1 MKKFTAKLVGI
12 VVMILFISLMPITVF
27 ASNEDISIINA
38 MNNET
43 NQGYI
48 IYIKGISTQNFKYA
62 FTNNENADPNGMD
75 LSFINSISDLGENGN
90 QVAFLD
96 AETYNNL
103 TKDENLEENKPIYM
117 WAKDENE
124 NLILEGIQL
133 DLSKALTSKEIENVE
148 NLTSNIEVK
157 IADTQDT
164 EILEKLK
171 EEEVEGVKETTYVGY
186 VQILDDE
193 NAEYWYEMV
202 KLPSTDSYN
211 NLEELALKVQNE
223 YDSMEM
229 YEKIKFVEEFNEK
242 LANVADQAKWNK
254 VENMMI
260 KQPEESKENDRY
272 IVLLKKVA
280 NGETT
285 LDIQFLTADEKDV
298 ENKDIVK
305 VATEETTRLP
315 ITYDSIALFVA
326 LGIIA
331 VLVIVIFIRMK
342 KISKKDEEK

>member
-1 MKKFTAKLVGI
+1 MKKFTAKLIGI
-12 VVMILFISLMPITVF
+12 VAMILFISLMPITVF
-27 ASNEDISIINA
+27 ASNEDISIINT
-38 MNNET
+38 MNNQT

-62 FTNNENADPNGMD
+62 FTNNENADPNVMD

-96 AETYNNL
+96 AETYDNL
-103 TKDENLEENKPIYM
+103 TKDENSEENKTIYI

-133 DLSKALTSKEIENVE
+133 DLSNSLTSKEIENVE

-157 IADTQDT
+157 IADNMDSTT
-164 EILEKLK
+164 EIKN
-171 EEEVEGVKETTYVGY
+171 EVVDGVEETTNVGY
-186 VQILDDE
+186 VQILDDK

-211 NLEELALKVQNE
+211 NLEELALKIQNE

-315 ITYDSIALFVA
+315 ITYDSIALFVV

-342 KISKKDEEK
+342 KISKKNEEK

>member
-1 MKKFTAKLVGI
+1 MKKFTAKLIGI
-12 VVMILFISLMPITVF
+12 VAMILFISLMPITVF
-27 ASNEDISIINA
+27 ASNEDISIINT
-38 MNNET
+38 MNNQT

-96 AETYNNL
+96 AETYDNL
-103 TKDENLEENKPIYM
+103 TKDENSEENKTIYI

-133 DLSKALTSKEIENVE
+133 DLSNSLTSKEIENVE

-157 IADTQDT
+157 IADNMDSTT
-164 EILEKLK
+164 EIKN
-171 EEEVEGVKETTYVGY
+171 EVVDGVEETTNVGY
-186 VQILDDE
+186 VQILDDK

-211 NLEELALKVQNE
+211 NLEELALKIQNE

-342 KISKKDEEK
+342 KISKKNEEK